1 MRGFLSWPVFSLSSY
16 QMVSRLLAHGI
27 SPRTVLDIGANVG
40 QFAVAVAVLM
50 PQARIDCFE
59 PLPFCAQRLRAN
71 SRKFDRVTVHQ
82 LALGNREGEIAFH
95 VNSHSHSS
103 SVLRL
108 TSVHKQAFPDAIE
121 TGAIPVKI
129 STLDAVASALDLQP
143 PIMVKLDVQGYEKE
157 TLMGGVQTLSRIDY
171 AVVETSFRPLYEGE
185 APFTELV
192 RLMEGLGFRLVGP
205 VGWLPDAQARTLLRI
220 DALFERVATKPN

>member
-1 MRGFLSWPVFSLSSY
+1 MRLKIVGLSRVLLHWKAVRFSPCRTAQFLPDGVATAG
-16 QMVSRLLAHGI
+16 SRR
-27 SPRTVLDIGANVG
+27 SPGGRGVTHRALTCV

-50 PQARIDCFE
+50 PQARIYLFRAA
-59 PLPFCAQRLRAN
+59 PILRATIAGKQPKV
-71 SRKFDRVTVHQ
+71 RPGDRFIS

-103 SVLRL
+103 SVLRQ
-108 TSVHKQAFPDAIE
+108 TSVHKQAFPDAIG

-157 TLMGGVQTLSRIDY
+157 TLYGRG
-171 AVVETSFRPLYEGE
+171 AN
-185 APFTELV
+185 PFTH
-192 RLMEGLGFRLVGP
+192 RLRGG
-205 VGWLPDAQARTLLRI
+205 
-220 DALFERVATKPN
+220 